1 MNIIEFEKKVLDFK
15 SEKEFIDFLNKEK
28 EIKLEKDSIDI
39 RKEEE
44 IEENNYVVEEIVS
57 DYLEDIS
64 CIKQLSSTEIKN
76 IVLNLDEDKSVEKL
90 SEGNLR
96 EIANIAF
103 DYLISGIDYL
113 DLIQEGIIGMLTGIE
128 NYRPSNGKIIEY
140 LEFWI
145 RRSMINFIN
154 DRVEND
160 KIIYKT
166 FFIKKRDE
174 ILEHEIVK
182 ELEEEEDKKNFSE
195 NIENL
200 NKKIKDLDTINYKRI
215 FKKVSYLEEQ
225 VLKKYYGL
233 VGDKRESLFEIEN
246 SLNLERGSG
255 EKIFEEALTKISLG
269 GGRTFKI

>member
-215 FKKVSYLEEQ
+215 SKKVSYLEEQ